1 MRTRPVNRLFVENDA
16 EQRSVDG
23 EITALHWSLRVA
35 IPRQQQQ
42 PREVILDPLEIQTR
56 AIIAAALIGAG
67 AVEIPSIPY
76 GGQGVPDAAGMRLR
90 ELTDYV
96 YRLLTSEA
104 PQEPE

>member
-1 MRTRPVNRLFVENDA
+1 VGERVKCGLVQRTGYSWRTTLSSEVLMVRSLVHHLRKRL
-16 EQRSVDG
+16 
-23 EITALHWSLRVA
+23 
-35 IPRQQQQ
+35 
-42 PREVILDPLEIQTR
+42 VIMDPLEIQTR

-67 AVEIPSIPY
+67 AVEIPSIPN
-76 GGQGVPDAAGMRLR
+76 GGHRAPDAAGMRLR